1 MHSLIVTWW
10 ELAWSLRTLRTHDS
24 LWQTALW
31 SGQCFPAA
39 LSPAQTGVRE
49 TTCLLLYG
57 PEVLCLSRSRSSMVH
72 RGQELPQQ
80 KPEACASALSLG
92 GRGEASVQWRSTA
105 FRTHVLQWGDT
116 RYKSALRAPVPLGE
130 EIMRQGVE
138 SAGWRGL
145 SAWERRKLRKGLASW
160 QAEFQTQKLPGWKTE
175 GFLTNGRWGH
185 YDTASGRRPSSRL
198 PKILWVASQR

>member
-1 MHSLIVTWW
+1 MHSLTVAWW
-10 ELAWSLRTLRTHDS
+10 ELAWSLQTLRTHNS

-31 SGQCFPAA
+31 SGQCFFAA
-39 LSPAQTGVRE
+39 PSPAQTGVRE

-57 PEVLCLSRSRSSMVH
+57 PEVLCLSCSRNSLVH

-80 KPEACASALSLG
+80 KLEACASALSLG
-92 GRGEASVQWRSTA
+92 GRGEASVQQCSTA

-116 RYKSALRAPVPLGE
+116 RYKSALRAPVPLRE
-130 EIMRQGVE
+130 EVLRQGVG
-138 SAGWRGL
+138 SAGWWGL
-145 SAWERRKLRKGLASW
+145 SACERRELWKGLASW

-175 GFLTNGRWGH
+175 GFLTNGRCGR